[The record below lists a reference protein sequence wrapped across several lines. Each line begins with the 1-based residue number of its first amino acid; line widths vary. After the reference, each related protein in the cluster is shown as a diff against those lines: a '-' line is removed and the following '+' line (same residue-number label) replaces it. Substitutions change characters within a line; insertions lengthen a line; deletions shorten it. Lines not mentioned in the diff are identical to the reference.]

1 MTEEELSSN
10 KERQFSYRSGYGR
23 VELKRLRRTV
33 LVQYYVCY
41 SSISC
46 VRVLGY
52 IQQGSA
58 AGASGGHELM
68 DELQLPADLKRIP
81 EPDKEAIRRC
91 IMAATAACFNTDSP
105 IVHF

>member
-1 MTEEELSSN
+1 
-10 KERQFSYRSGYGR
+10 
-23 VELKRLRRTV
+23 
-33 LVQYYVCY
+33 
-41 SSISC
+41 
-46 VRVLGY
+46 
-52 IQQGSA
+52 
-58 AGASGGHELM
+58 M